1 MLRNPSEVKIVR
13 QLEGRVAVVTGA
25 GRGIGR
31 AAAAALAKEG
41 ADVALVARSSP
52 QLAEAAGDV
61 GAVGGCALEIRA
73 DVGAP
78 GVAALVCRRVVSEL
92 GPVDI
97 LVNNAAVVWPLE
109 PTWRLDPEDWI
120 ASLQI
125 NLVGVFRLTRAVLP
139 EMVERGWGR
148 IVNVSSGVVDF
159 PGDMV
164 GANAYVTSK
173 AALEGHTLNLAAE
186 LAGTGVTANVLRP
199 GMVNTAMQAWI
210 REQPT
215 ERVGTALHDWFV
227 QMQESGMLLEPAEPA
242 RMIAELVASQAN
254 GEVVDARRQ
263 R

>member
-1 MLRNPSEVKIVR
+1 MFRNPCEVIVVG

-25 GRGIGR
+25 GRGLGR
-31 AAAAALAKEG
+31 ATALALANEG
-41 ADVALVARSSP
+41 AKVALVARSSLE
-52 QLAEAAGDV
+52 LAEAAGDV
-61 GAVGGCALEIRA
+61 RAVGGCALEIQA

-78 GVAALVCRRVVSEL
+78 DVAALVCRRVASEL

-109 PTWRLDPEDWI
+109 STVRLDPEDWI
-120 ASLQI
+120 AALQI
-125 NLVGVFRLTRAVLP
+125 NLVGVLRLTRAVLP
-139 EMVERGWGR
+139 DMVERGWGR

-164 GANAYVTSK
+164 SANAYVTSK
-173 AALEGHTLNLAAE
+173 SALEGHTLNLAAE
-186 LAGTGVTANVLRP
+186 FAGTGVTVNVLRP

-227 QMQESGMLLEPAEPA
+227 QMQESGMLVEPDEPA
-242 RMIAELVASQAN
+242 RMIAELVVSQAN
-254 GEVVDARRQ
+254 GEVVDARQ

>member
-1 MLRNPSEVKIVR
+1 MLRNPSEVKVVR

-109 PTWRLDPEDWI
+109 PTWRLDSEDWI
-120 ASLQI
+120 AALQI
-125 NLVGVFRLTRAVLP
+125 NLVGVLRLTRAALP

-242 RMIAELVASQAN
+242 RMIAELVASEAN

>member
-1 MLRNPSEVKIVR
+1 MFRNPCEVIVVG

-25 GRGIGR
+25 GRGLGR
-31 AAAAALAKEG
+31 ATALALANEG
-41 ADVALVARSSP
+41 AKVALVARSSLE
-52 QLAEAAGDV
+52 LAEAASDV
-61 GAVGGCALEIRA
+61 RAVGGCALEIQA

-78 GVAALVCRRVVSEL
+78 DVAALVCRRVASEL

-109 PTWRLDPEDWI
+109 STVRLDPEDWI
-120 ASLQI
+120 AALQI
-125 NLVGVFRLTRAVLP
+125 NLVGVLRLTRAVLP

-186 LAGTGVTANVLRP
+186 LAGTGVTVNVLRP
-199 GMVNTAMQAWI
+199 GMVNTSMQAWI
-210 REQPT
+210 REQPID
-215 ERVGTALHDWFV
+215 RVGAALHDWFI
-227 QMQESGMLLEPAEPA
+227 QMQESGMLVEPDEPA
-242 RMIAELVASQAN
+242 RMIAELVVSQAN
-254 GEVVDARRQ
+254 GEVVDARQ